1 MDYVEMLPDN
11 RFIVSEKRVNNSLF
25 KEILKNG
32 SISQIEKAI
41 RERLS
46 VGAKNTEQSN
56 KQKEKKRGM
65 EMTDTERL
73 NKLESFMRKSSSNGI
88 AMMPLNGGRLF
99 SIDDLAHEDG
109 SNLGEEYCIGE
120 TLRDAIDALN
130 LDDAY

>member
-1 MDYVEMLPDN
+1 MTRYEAQMKVIETMERTARKAFLKMD
-11 RFIVSEKRVNNSLF
+11 SL
-25 KEILKNG
+25 
-32 SISQIEKAI
+32 IENARRM
-41 RERLS
+41 REQL
-46 VGAKNTEQSN
+46 
-56 KQKEKKRGM
+56 M

>member
-1 MDYVEMLPDN
+1 MIENDTWYRCNICGREG
-11 RFIVSEKRVNNSLF
+11 RVGRCCSDEDRTPLNDLARA
-25 KEILKNG
+25 EQERIRG
-32 SISQIEKAI
+32 KAM
-41 RERLS
+41 REQL
-46 VGAKNTEQSN
+46 
-56 KQKEKKRGM
+56 M